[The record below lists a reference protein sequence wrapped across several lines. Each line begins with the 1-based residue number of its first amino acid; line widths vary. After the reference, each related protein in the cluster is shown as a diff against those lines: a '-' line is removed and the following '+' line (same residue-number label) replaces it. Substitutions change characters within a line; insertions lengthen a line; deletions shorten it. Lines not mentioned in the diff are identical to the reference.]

1 LRQRNKPTKAN
12 KHPQCEANLNG
23 NRLHKTIDPG
33 PAGVIS
39 GEVMK
44 FLKRL
49 DEWLI
54 ALLLAAM
61 TLLTFVQ
68 VVLRYVFDSGFTW
81 SLQLNTVMFAGM
93 IFIGISYGVRV
104 GAHIGVDAVVKML
117 PPKPRRIT
125 SILAVLLCLL
135 YAGLVIY
142 GSMIYVLKMKAVG
155 IEMDDLPMKIWI
167 ARAILPIGFAL
178 LALRFLPVLF
188 NLVTGKSDRLQL
200 ADEVEEALKLKAME
214 ENK

>member
-1 LRQRNKPTKAN
+1 
-12 KHPQCEANLNG
+12 
-23 NRLHKTIDPG
+23 
-33 PAGVIS
+33 
-39 GEVMK
+39 MK

-49 DEWLI
+49 DEWII

-61 TLLTFVQ
+61 TLMTFVQ

-81 SLQLNTVMFAGM
+81 ALQLNTVMFAFM

-142 GSMIYVLKMKAVG
+142 G
-155 IEMDDLPMKIWI
+155 
-167 ARAILPIGFAL
+167 
-178 LALRFLPVLF
+178 
-188 NLVTGKSDRLQL
+188 
-200 ADEVEEALKLKAME
+200 
-214 ENK
+214 

>member
-1 LRQRNKPTKAN
+1 
-12 KHPQCEANLNG
+12 
-23 NRLHKTIDPG
+23 
-33 PAGVIS
+33 
-39 GEVMK
+39 MK

-61 TLLTFVQ
+61 TLLTFTQ
-68 VVLRYVFDSGFTW
+68 VILRYVFNSGFTW
-81 SLQLNTVMFAGM
+81 SLQLTSVMFAGM

-117 PPKPRRIT
+117 PPKPRRFT
-125 SILAVLLCLL
+125 SLVAVLLCLL

-142 GSMIYVLKMKAVG
+142 GSMIYVLKMKSAG
-155 IEMDDLPMKIWI
+155 IEMDDLPIQIWI
-167 ARAILPIGFAL
+167 ARSILPIGFIL
-178 LALRFLPVLF
+178 LGLRFLPILV
-188 NLVTGKSDRLQL
+188 NLVTGKSDRLHL
-200 ADEVEEALKLKAME
+200 ADEVEEALKLKATE

>member
-1 LRQRNKPTKAN
+1 
-12 KHPQCEANLNG
+12 
-23 NRLHKTIDPG
+23 
-33 PAGVIS
+33 
-39 GEVMK
+39 MK

-61 TLLTFVQ
+61 TLLTFSQ
-68 VVLRYVFDSGFTW
+68 VVMRYVFNSGFTW
-81 SLQLNTVMFAGM
+81 AVELTGVFFAGM

-117 PPKPRRIT
+117 PPKPRRFT
-125 SILAVLLCLL
+125 SILAVLLCLV
-135 YAGLVIY
+135 YAGMVIY
-142 GSMIYVLKMKAVG
+142 GSMIYVLKMKSAG
-155 IEMDDLPMKIWI
+155 IELEDLPIPMWTV
-167 ARAILPIGFAL
+167 RAILPVGFIL
-178 LALRFLPVLF
+178 LVLRFLPVLK
-188 NLVTGKSDRLQL
+188 NLVTGKSDRLHL

>member
-1 LRQRNKPTKAN
+1 MR
-12 KHPQCEANLNG
+12 
-23 NRLHKTIDPG
+23 
-33 PAGVIS
+33 
-39 GEVMK
+39 

-81 SLQLNTVMFAGM
+81 ALQLNTVMFAFM

-104 GAHIGVDAVVKML
+104 GAHIGVDAVVKQL
-117 PPKPRRIT
+117 PPLPRRIA
-125 SILAVLLCLL
+125 SIVAVLLSLL
-135 YAGLVIY
+135 YAGMVIY

-155 IEMDDLPMKIWI
+155 IEMDDLPLKIWI
-167 ARAILPIGFAL
+167 ARAILPVGFVM

-188 NLVTGKSDRLQL
+188 NLVTGRSDQLQL
-200 ADEVEEALKLKAME
+200 ADEVEDALRLKAGE